1 MSEIL
6 KQLGLFILEALKK
19 LDWKTV
25 LYKAYMNTVKPM
37 LDKKVQD
44 SASKIDDVI
53 VNGLTQLVIKF
64 LGPEEV
70 PVPKLPTKPA

>member
-1 MSEIL
+1 
-6 KQLGLFILEALKK
+6 
-19 LDWKTV
+19 
-25 LYKAYMNTVKPM
+25 MNTVKPM